1 MSILQGNNE
10 NFFSLSIA
18 RLGIILHCENP
29 SLVDSLRH
37 RYREF
42 PLHHQP
48 HFTIEIVLTGQERTS
63 TLMDTG
69 IKLEREGIFFTASG
83 YLGHIFLE
91 SGVGQLTLSSKY
103 PVEDIDYFIRVVY
116 SLLAFRAGGVMLHAA
131 GIIRDG
137 LAHLFIG
144 PSGAGKTTIA
154 RLSSQF
160 TILNDD
166 LVILLPEEDGWRV
179 YGTPFWNLTQ
189 VKPSAKSAPLAG
201 LYRLEQ
207 ASYVH
212 LEPLSSSKAVA
223 ELVANTPVLSQDPTR
238 NTILLERL
246 NRITQSTP
254 VKVLYFQPDASFW
267 EIIMNQSA

>member
-1 MSILQGNNE
+1 MFDPQGNNE

-29 SLVDSLRH
+29 TLVDSLRH
-37 RYREF
+37 RYQDF

-48 HFTIEIVLTGQERTS
+48 HLSIEIILTGQERTS

-69 IKLEREGIFFTASG
+69 MTIEKEGIYFTASG
-83 YLGHIFLE
+83 YQGHLSPE
-91 SGVGQLTLSSKY
+91 TGTGQLTLSSLY

-116 SLLAFRAGGVMLHAA
+116 SLLAFQAGGVMLHAA

-137 LAHLFIG
+137 LTHLFMG
-144 PSGAGKTTIA
+144 PSGAGKTTVA
-154 RLSSQF
+154 RLSPQY
-160 TILNDD
+160 TVLNDD
-166 LVILLPEEDGWRV
+166 LVILLPENNAWRV

-189 VKPSAKSAPLAG
+189 VKPSARSASLGG

-207 ASYVH
+207 ANIVH
-212 LEPLSSSKAVA
+212 LEPLTNSKAVA

-238 NTILLERL
+238 TTVLLERL
-246 NRITQSTP
+246 NRIAQSTP
-254 VKVLYFQPDASFW
+254 LKKLYFQPDPSFW
-267 EIIMNQSA
+267 KLIINQTT